1 MRPNVLIIMTDDQGP
16 WVMGC
21 AGTPELDTPTLDRIA
36 VEGMRFSNF
45 FCASPVC
52 SPARATFLTGR
63 MPSAH
68 GVHDWLKS
76 GNIDV
81 EDGVT
86 WCGRDRP
93 REYLAGLKGF
103 TDHLAAAGYVCGLS
117 GKWHL
122 GASAAPQ
129 KGHEYWCAHSLGG
142 DRYTG
147 YFIFDDEPGMTRR
160 EEYVTDLFTDRALG
174 FLDRYGTGDRPFCLS
189 VHYTAPHAPWH
200 RAEQPEE
207 IWAEYEKREFP
218 SLPVLAPHPWNGW
231 NPTPEQRRET
241 IEGYFTTITAMDRN
255 VARLLAKLDQLGI
268 ADSTLL
274 LFTSDNGYSLGH
286 HGIHGKGNGT
296 FPVNMYE
303 EAVKVPFLARLPG
316 TVPAGAVSDS
326 LVSHYDV
333 LPTILEM
340 AGVGQPETELLPGRS
355 FAPLLRGA
363 SGGHDAV
370 VVCDEYGPV
379 RMNPGAAL
387 EVRAPL
393 SVRAARALRSAGGPR
408 RSQQP
413 GRRPTVRHR
422 VCSGCGPALRN
433 GSAVTSTRRRTARGS
448 PLPARARSTSRTAA
462 TGAGARS
469 SPSRG
474 TGNSG
479 RIATWKSIRQIQVEG
494 VDPVGTRTTVLQ
506 RPVWLAHD
514 ADAPVQ
520 LDGLRLVGTDSGVA
534 PPCAPLGSERAAGR
548 AGAARSS
555 RPAPSLPRRDPGVRR
570 RRNRP
575 PAASARRTSRSCN
588 TSASHRLS
596 TSAPGLSSARRP

>member
-16 WVMGC
+16 WAMGC

-36 VEGMRFSNF
+36 AEGMMFNSF

-93 REYLAGLKGF
+93 REYLAGVQGF

-122 GASAAPQ
+122 GASATPQ
-129 KGHEYWCAHSLGG
+129 KSHEYWCAHSLGG

-147 YFIFDDEPGMTRR
+147 YFIFDDEPEMTRR

-174 FLDRYGTGDRPFCLS
+174 FLDRYGKGDRPFCLS

-200 RAEQPEE
+200 REEQPED
-207 IWAEYEKREFP
+207 IWAGYEKREFP
-218 SLPVLAPHPWNGW
+218 SLPVLSPNPWNGW

-268 ADSTLL
+268 AGDTLL

-296 FPVNMYE
+296 FPVNMFE

-316 TVPAGAVSDS
+316 TIPAGAVSDS

-333 LPTILEM
+333 LPTILEL
-340 AGVGQPETELLPGRS
+340 AGSGQPETGLLPGRS
-355 FAPLLRGA
+355 FAPLLKGA
-363 SGGHDAV
+363 SGGHEAV

-379 RMNPGAAL
+379 RMIRERRWKYVHRYPFGPHELYDLQEDPGEVSNRVDDPGCATEL
-387 EVRAPL
+387 ERLRAGL
-393 SVRAARALRSAGGPR
+393 EEWFCRYVA
-408 RSQQP
+408 
-413 GRRPTVRHR
+413 
-422 VCSGCGPALRN
+422 PAQD
-433 GSAVTSTRRRTARGS
+433 
-448 PLPARARSTSRTAA
+448 
-462 TGAGARS
+462 GARL
-469 SPSRG
+469 PV
-474 TGNSG
+474 TGKG
-479 RIATWKSIRQIQVEG
+479 QV
-494 VDPVGTRTTVLQ
+494 DF
-506 RPVWLAHD
+506 
-514 ADAPVQ
+514 AD
-520 LDGLRLVGTDSGVA
+520 
-534 PPCAPLGSERAAGR
+534 
-548 AGAARSS
+548 
-555 RPAPSLPRRDPGVRR
+555 
-570 RRNRP
+570 RRNRG
-575 PAASARRTSRSCN
+575 RRAFERFQGN
-588 TSASHRLS
+588 
-596 TSAPGLSSARRP
+596 G

>member
-1 MRPNVLIIMTDDQGP
+1 MRPNMLIIMTDDQGP
-16 WVMGC
+16 WAMGC

-36 VEGMRFSNF
+36 AEGMMFSSF

-68 GVHDWLKS
+68 GVHDWLKA

-81 EDGVT
+81 QDGVT

-93 REYLAGLKGF
+93 REYLAGVQCF
-103 TDHLAAAGYVCGLS
+103 TDHLAAAGYICGLS

-122 GASAAPQ
+122 GASATPQ
-129 KGHEYWCAHSLGG
+129 KSHEYWCAHSLGG

-147 YFIFDDEPGMTRR
+147 YFIFDDEPEMTRR

-200 RAEQPEE
+200 REEQPED
-207 IWAEYEKREFP
+207 IWAGYEKREFP

-268 ADSTLL
+268 AGDTLL

-316 TVPAGAVSDS
+316 TIPAGAVSDS
-326 LVSHYDV
+326 LVSHYDI

-340 AGVGQPETELLPGRS
+340 AGVGPAGDRPAARQELRPAPERRLRRPPSGR
-355 FAPLLRGA
+355 G
-363 SGGHDAV
+363 
-370 VVCDEYGPV
+370 V
-379 RMNPGAAL
+379 RRVRPGAHDPGTAL

-413 GRRPTVRHR
+413 GRRPGVRHR
-422 VCSGCGPALRN
+422 AGAAAGRSRGVVLPLRRPGAGRLAAPGYGQGPDRLRGSAQPGPARVRTVP
-433 GSAVTSTRRRTARGS
+433 GKRVTATAS
-448 PLPARARSTSRTAA
+448 CTEVSL
-462 TGAGARS
+462 
-469 SPSRG
+469 
-474 TGNSG
+474 
-479 RIATWKSIRQIQVEG
+479 RQIQVEG
-494 VDPVGTRTTVLQ
+494 VDPLGPRGTVL
-506 RPVWLAHD
+506 
-514 ADAPVQ
+514 
-520 LDGLRLVGTDSGVA
+520 
-534 PPCAPLGSERAAGR
+534 
-548 AGAARSS
+548 
-555 RPAPSLPRRDPGVRR
+555 
-570 RRNRP
+570 
-575 PAASARRTSRSCN
+575 
-588 TSASHRLS
+588 
-596 TSAPGLSSARRP
+596 